1 MTIVTALW
9 PRKFPRLNEAPL
21 EQRLFDVGEET
32 KILAKCH
39 WQPDGARRA
48 TLLIVHG
55 LEGSADREYVQG
67 TAEKGWLAGFNI
79 VRMNVR
85 NCGGTEHL
93 TPTLYDSGLSRD
105 VGRLAESIVA
115 ELKNPSASIF
125 LIGFSMGGNQS
136 LKLVGEMGDRV
147 PGWLKGVV
155 AISPALDL
163 AACAEAIHRG
173 FNQVYEQRFLLTLL
187 RRMKRKARLFPGRF
201 DLSRIRSIRNLREFD
216 EVFTGPYQGYG
227 TADQYY
233 AKASAIRVAASI
245 EVPTLIIHAQNDPFI
260 PYASFQQPALRNN
273 PYIRMLTPS
282 HGGHVGFVAAGN
294 GSNGEDRYW
303 AENRAVEF
311 CESIV
316 RKGS

>member
-1 MTIVTALW
+1 MTIISALC
-9 PRKFPRLNEAPL
+9 PRRFPRLEQAPL
-21 EQRLFDVGEET
+21 QERLFEVGEDS

-39 WQPDGARRA
+39 WQPDCARRA
-48 TLLIVHG
+48 TLLIIHG

-67 TAEKGWLAGFNI
+67 TAEKGWQAGFNI

-115 ELKNPSASIF
+115 ELNHPSASIF

-201 DLSRIRSIRNLREFD
+201 DLSCIRSIRNLRDFD
-216 EVFTGPYQGYG
+216 KVFTGPYQGYG

-245 EVPTLIIHAQNDPFI
+245 RVSTLIIHAKNDPFV
-260 PYASFQQPALRNN
+260 PYASFLSPLIRNN

-282 HGGHVGFVAAGN
+282 HGGHVGFIAARN
-294 GSNGEDRYW
+294 GSQHEDGYW

-311 CESIV
+311 CKEIV
-316 RKGS
+316 RKVK